1 MPHHDDGVGAPKYGK
16 KCAEIRENLSVLGLE
31 CYEAKCLRKTTATL
45 ASLDLLVCC
54 KSLNY

>member
-31 CYEAKCLRKTTATL
+31 
-45 ASLDLLVCC
+45 
-54 KSLNY
+54 